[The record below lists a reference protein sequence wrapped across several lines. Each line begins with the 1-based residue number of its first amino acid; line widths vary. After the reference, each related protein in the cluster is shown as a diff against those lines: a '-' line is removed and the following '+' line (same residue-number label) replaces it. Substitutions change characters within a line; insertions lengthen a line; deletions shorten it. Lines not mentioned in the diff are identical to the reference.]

1 MSCHLC
7 WWLLLLM
14 TCRICCFCLKALL
27 TWNFIGKC
35 HLNHYKQFVLVFFNL
50 TCSSFEWI
58 NGSDHFSPNQKKWKV
73 LYVLITTRITVLV
86 DIFLQK
92 KLRKIRL
99 VLKWDF
105 AGTQGKSLA
114 YAWLIGSFTYIE
126 CTHTCKTV
134 QKRSD
139 KIRKSPKKRKEK
151 HFLI

>member
-1 MSCHLC
+1 
-7 WWLLLLM
+7 M

-92 KLRKIRL
+92 KLRKIRQVIL
-99 VLKWDF
+99 
-105 AGTQGKSLA
+105 
-114 YAWLIGSFTYIE
+114 YIYIYIYIYIE
-126 CTHTCKTV
+126 NVHTLAKLY
-134 QKRSD
+134 
-139 KIRKSPKKRKEK
+139 RKEVIKLENLQRKEK
-151 HFLI
+151 KNIF

>member
-1 MSCHLC
+1 
-7 WWLLLLM
+7 M

-92 KLRKIRL
+92 KLRKIRQVIL
-99 VLKWDF
+99 
-105 AGTQGKSLA
+105 
-114 YAWLIGSFTYIE
+114 YIYIYIYIYIE